1 MVVEVG
7 QRISPVFTI
16 RVSSNIFHKG
26 PRVEVKNEVISSRTW
41 LWADVRASLNFG
53 QTQAKC
59 VSDSG
64 TPSWQCGQV
73 GDLATPIRWRYVWT
87 GYIPVMHLSHTRY
100 SADLQRRM
108 TLEIVAPSLWCRRSV
123 TKVVLR
129 FKTARKVLKAATASK
144 RLRFGALSLGRVLLQ
159 FSANSRVVGR
169 IRNQKDPYFCGPGQI
184 SGPSACL
191 PSSANSS
198 ARSLRRQPV
207 WLLTFTRPLA

>member
-1 MVVEVG
+1 LKFV
-7 QRISPVFTI
+7 
-16 RVSSNIFHKG
+16 
-26 PRVEVKNEVISSRTW
+26 
-41 LWADVRASLNFG
+41 
-53 QTQAKC
+53 
-59 VSDSG
+59 
-64 TPSWQCGQV
+64 
-73 GDLATPIRWRYVWT
+73 ATPIRWRYVWT

-198 ARSLRRQPV
+198 ALSLRRQPV
-207 WLLTFTRPLA
+207 WLLTFTRVNLPDHWRSSCKSGRMTAKCTISLGLGWKSLRPHFLRISRMTRQSTNISR